1 MDITDVVVIVFLL
14 FLAKLETV
22 LSKAAKADFK
32 HVSDSEKDPRT
43 YKIQKIHIRKNSFF
57 YFVVFREFVNL
68 AKKKAKKKEREVQKK
83 KNKEKGK
90 KKKKMSI
97 MKK

>member
-43 YKIQKIHIRKNSFF
+43 YKIQKKISERTISFILL
-57 YFVVFREFVNL
+57 YFVN
-68 AKKKAKKKEREVQKK
+68 
-83 KNKEKGK
+83 
-90 KKKKMSI
+90 S
-97 MKK
+97 

>member
-43 YKIQKIHIRKNSFF
+43 YKIPKKISERTISFILL
-57 YFVVFREFVNL
+57 YFVN
-68 AKKKAKKKEREVQKK
+68 
-83 KNKEKGK
+83 
-90 KKKKMSI
+90 S
-97 MKK
+97 